1 MPHSS
6 LYTRGDAAMGASRS
20 SIISVGSR
28 QCLARD
34 CKRSHC
40 KREYTVRGLYR
51 FEYSDYCK
59 DRECTG
65 FSRNKQSPANKG

>member
-1 MPHSS
+1 
-6 LYTRGDAAMGASRS
+6 MGASRS

-65 FSRNKQSPANKG
+65 FSRHKQCPANKS